1 MADRILIASR
11 AALAWALLPAAVLAL
26 SIGAPAQE
34 STRPG
39 CVTRYDNG
47 RPVVICDDDDEHK
60 RLQERRERFE
70 AVVPR
75 PELSPP
81 VAAPSPLPSPAP
93 AARPRFDVAPRDA
106 VRSEP
111 ALKAAP
117 PPPPPPAAGAPAG
130 AGRAGGGPGG
140 GKATIT
146 GTRPY
151 AAPTARPSA
160 NGAPAVRL
168 QAVRALIEPKEMPP
182 REVAGYGIVAF
193 TTLAL
198 SHDVE
203 RYKSVCEAYKA
214 TLMSQADL
222 PPDTPLSAQMIT
234 YWPIGNKNTPEA
246 QRADCAHLV
255 ANYAIRLGLEAI
267 ADADKKKEGLASRR
281 GPFLIAWAPSE
292 SRLVPDAVVLVM
304 DLSQLDTQ
312 RSFVEVFQD
321 WRQHITDNPELWQ
334 RGGFNVEA
342 VRRIIRDT
350 FDRYGDGL
358 LRLITSKT

>member
-11 AALAWALLPAAVLAL
+11 AALAWALLPAALLAW
-26 SIGAPAQE
+26 SAGANAQE

-60 RLQERRERFE
+60 RMQQRLERLERFE

-75 PELSPP
+75 RDTFD
-81 VAAPSPLPSPAP
+81 AAPPPAPAP
-93 AARPRFDVAPRDA
+93 AARPRFDVAP
-106 VRSEP
+106 
-111 ALKAAP
+111 P
-117 PPPPPPAAGAPAG
+117 PPPPPPAADAPAG

-140 GKATIT
+140 GKATT
-146 GTRPY
+146 GARPY
-151 AAPTARPSA
+151 SAPTARPSA
-160 NGAPAVRL
+160 SGAPAVRL
-168 QAVRALIEPKEMPP
+168 QAVRALIEPREMPP

>member
-11 AALAWALLPAAVLAL
+11 AALAFALLPAALLAW
-26 SIGAPAQE
+26 SAGANAQE

-47 RPVVICDDDDEHK
+47 RPVVICDDDEHK
-60 RLQERRERFE
+60 RLRERRERFE

-81 VAAPSPLPSPAP
+81 VVAPSPAPAP
-93 AARPRFDVAPRDA
+93 AARPRFDVAP
-106 VRSEP
+106 
-111 ALKAAP
+111 
-117 PPPPPPAAGAPAG
+117 PPPPAADAPAG

-140 GKATIT
+140 GKATT
-146 GTRPY
+146 GARPY
-151 AAPTARPSA
+151 SAPTARPSA
-160 NGAPAVRL
+160 SGAPAVRL
-168 QAVRALIEPKEMPP
+168 QAVRPLIEPREMPP

-267 ADADKKKEGLASRR
+267 AYADKKKEGLASRR